1 MSATPGPTSGPGA
14 APRSGP
20 GLCSA
25 LSALA
30 GEPLAG
36 SAADARGWVA
46 LEQPGAWGAKALKDS
61 ALDPAIGK
69 ALDSAASR
77 HGLRPVL
84 IRRPGRAGGPA
95 RTPDATRRVLV
106 AHSRPGRSWLLAGS
120 VDDPAAVLDL
130 DWAAIADGDASAVVA
145 SLPTLAPEPEPHLLV
160 CANGKRDACCAIVGR
175 PVAAA
180 AAELRPGQV
189 WETTHLGGHRFA
201 PTAVAL
207 PSGWTFGRLT
217 AASAAPT
224 LDAIGA
230 GVVDLEAARGRS
242 VWPGPGQVAEL
253 AVRRQLDARGVDDVT
268 AVARAD
274 DGWTVALADGRR
286 WHVAVER
293 RTTGAARPESCGKK
307 PAPVEPY
314 VAGALV
320 ELTRTDI
327 D

>member
-1 MSATPGPTSGPGA
+1 MSATPGSPA
-14 APRSGP
+14 

-61 ALDPAIGK
+61 ALDPATGK
-69 ALDSAASR
+69 ALDSAASK

-95 RTPDATRRVLV
+95 RTSGDGRQVLV
-106 AHSRPGRSWLLAGS
+106 AHSRPGRSWLLAGT
-120 VDDPAAVLDL
+120 VDDPAAVLGL
-130 DWAAIADGDASAVVA
+130 DWAAVEAGDADAVVA
-145 SLPTLAPEPEPHLLV
+145 SLPTLAPEAEPHLLV

-180 AAELRPGQV
+180 AVEVRPGRV

-217 AASAAPT
+217 AESAAPT
-224 LDAIGA
+224 LDAIGT

-253 AVRRQLDARGVDDVT
+253 AVRRQLGARGVDDVT
-268 AVARAD
+268 AVVRAD
-274 DGWTVALADGRR
+274 DGWTVKLADGRR
-286 WHVAVER
+286 WQVTVER
-293 RTTGAARPESCGKK
+293 RATGTTRPESCGKK
-307 PAPVEPY
+307 SAPVEPY
-314 VAGALV
+314 VAVDLV
-320 ELTRTDI
+320 ELPGRRPGPVT
-327 D
+327 